1 MLYAKEKFKLWVT
14 RRSPAI
20 YNADLRMLEQKN
32 SNEQNQ
38 ALDFESHQRMLNQV
52 QEWIMN
58 MKKKRIKDSSN

>member
-38 ALDFESHQRMLNQV
+38 ALDFESHQRMLNKDTR
-52 QEWIMN
+52 MN
-58 MKKKRIKDSSN
+58 NEYEEEKNKR

>member
-38 ALDFESHQRMLNQV
+38 ALDFESHQRMLNQDTR
-52 QEWIMN
+52 MN
-58 MKKKRIKDSSN
+58 NEYEEEKNKR